1 MKLKSLLLA
10 AAALLV
16 STTAEAQANIV
27 RTQLDSAV
35 VLMRGQGFVPV
46 DDAVTGTLA
55 TGADEE
61 FEVDLEAGV
70 TYMIVAVCDGD
81 CSDLDLVLS
90 DDEGEEMESDRKMD
104 DLPMLAFE
112 NENDVTAVL
121 SVQMATCSTGQ
132 CHYGVRIFRS
142 SGN

>member
-1 MKLKSLLLA
+1 MKLRSLLLA

-16 STTAEAQANIV
+16 ATTAEAQANIV

-35 VLMRGQGFVPV
+35 VLMRGQGFVPL

-61 FEVDLEAGV
+61 FEIDLEAGV
-70 TYMIVAVCDGD
+70 TYMVVGVCDGG

-90 DDEGEEMESDRKMD
+90 DDDGDEMEADREMD
-104 DLPMLAFE
+104 DVPMLAIE
-112 NENDVTAVL
+112 NTRNVEAVL
-121 SVQMATCSTGQ
+121 KVQMATCSTAQ
-132 CHYGVRIFRS
+132 CHYGVRVFRS
-142 SGN
+142 GGK

>member
-1 MKLKSLLLA
+1 MKLRSFLLA

-16 STTAEAQANIV
+16 ATSAEAQASLV

-35 VLMRGQGFVPV
+35 VLMRGQGFVPL

-61 FEVDLEAGV
+61 FEIDLEAGV
-70 TYMIVAVCDGD
+70 TYMVVGVCDGG

-90 DDEGEEMESDRKMD
+90 DDDGEEMEADREMD
-104 DLPMLAFE
+104 DVPMLALE
-112 NENDVTAVL
+112 NTRNVEAVL
-121 SVQMATCSTGQ
+121 KVQMATCSSAQ
-132 CHYGVRIFRS
+132 CHYGVRVFRS
-142 SGN
+142 GGK

>member
-1 MKLKSLLLA
+1 MKLRSLLLA

-61 FEVDLEAGV
+61 FEIDLEAGV
-70 TYMIVAVCDGD
+70 TYMIVGVCDGG

-90 DDEGEEMESDRKMD
+90 DDDGDEMEADRELD
-104 DLPMLAFE
+104 DVPMLAIE
-112 NENDVTAVL
+112 NTSNVEAVL
-121 SVQMATCSTGQ
+121 TVQMATCSTAQ
-132 CHYGVRIFRS
+132 CHYGVRVFRS
-142 SGN
+142 GGK